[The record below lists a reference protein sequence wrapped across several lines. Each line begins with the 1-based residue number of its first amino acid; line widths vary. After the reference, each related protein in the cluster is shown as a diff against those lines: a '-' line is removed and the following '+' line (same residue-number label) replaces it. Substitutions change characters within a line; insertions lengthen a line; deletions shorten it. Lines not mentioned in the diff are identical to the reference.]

1 MRALLVVFHW
11 TKIGGLE
18 LVTVELGRALQAAG
32 VDLEVWSMYESGII
46 SEGGIAAKGFAPQND
61 FLKWFHDIYFW
72 KGLLANRIK
81 EKLRSFDLVIAGHA
95 RLLAPIR
102 RVLETGRGE
111 SPECWAWAHG
121 IEVWGYL
128 GAILAPDLNWA
139 DKVITVSEFTASQ
152 VKEWVEPDR
161 LCTVPNMV
169 DTSLFTPGNDGSQ
182 VKRDEI
188 LIVGRLASRD
198 RYKGHEMLMQAL
210 QILERKYSLKACLSV
225 VGDGDGRHRLE
236 AKARQFGL
244 GHRVEFRGRI
254 STEELIEAYR
264 RCAVFAM
271 PSRVDTHPRK
281 VWSGEGLGIV
291 YLEAAACGRPVIA
304 STEGGAPE
312 AIIPGKT
319 GFLVDPR
326 SPGAIADSLAIL
338 LADPAEADKMGRA
351 GRLWVETNFSIE
363 VFRERVRELLNR

>member
-46 SEGGIAAKGFAPQND
+46 SEGGIAAEGFAPHNY

-72 KGLLANRIK
+72 KGLLANRMK
-81 EKLRSFDLVIAGHA
+81 QKLRSFDLVIAGHA
-95 RLLAPIR
+95 RLLTPIR
-102 RVLETGRGE
+102 RVLETVRGE
-111 SPECWAWAHG
+111 SPKCWAWAHG
-121 IEVWGYL
+121 TEVWGYL
-128 GAILAPDLNWA
+128 GAILAQDLNWA

-152 VKEWVEPDR
+152 VREWVEPDR

-188 LIVGRLASRD
+188 LIVGRLSARA
-198 RYKGHEMLMQAL
+198 RYKGHDMLMQAL

-225 VGDGDGRHRLE
+225 VGDGNGRPRLE
-236 AKARQFGL
+236 AMAGQFGL
-244 GHRVEFRGRI
+244 DHRVEFRGRI
-254 STEELIEAYR
+254 GTEELIEAYR

-281 VWSGEGLGIV
+281 VWTGEGFGIV

-304 STEGGAPE
+304 GTEGGAPE

-326 SPGAIADSLAIL
+326 SPEAIADSLAML

>member
-1 MRALLVVFHW
+1 VRALLVVFHW

-32 VDLEVWSMYESGII
+32 VDLEVWSIYESGII
-46 SEGGIAAKGFAPQND
+46 SEGGIVAKGFAPHNY

-72 KGLLANRIK
+72 KGFLANRMK
-81 EKLRSFDLVIAGHA
+81 QKLNSFDLVIAGHA
-95 RLLAPIR
+95 RLLTPIR
-102 RVLETGRGE
+102 RVLETVRGE
-111 SPECWAWAHG
+111 SPQCWAWAHG
-121 IEVWGYL
+121 TEVWGYL
-128 GAILAPDLNWA
+128 GATLAQDLNWA
-139 DKVITVSEFTASQ
+139 DKVVAVSEFTASQ
-152 VKEWVEPDR
+152 VTEWVEPDR
-161 LCTVPNMV
+161 LYAVPNMV
-169 DTSLFTPGNDGSQ
+169 DTSLFTPGNDGSE

-188 LIVGRLASRD
+188 LIVGRLAARA
-198 RYKGHEMLMQAL
+198 RYKGHDMLMQAL
-210 QILERKYSLKACLSV
+210 QILERKHSLKACLSI
-225 VGDGDGRHRLE
+225 VGDGDGRPRLE
-236 AKARQFGL
+236 AIAGQCKL
-244 GHRVEFRGRI
+244 DHRVEFRGRI
-254 STEELIEAYR
+254 GTKELIEAYR

-271 PSRVDTHPRK
+271 PSRVDPHPRK
-281 VWSGEGLGIV
+281 VWTGEGFGVV

-326 SPGAIADSLAIL
+326 SPEAIADSLAIL

-351 GRLWVETNFSIE
+351 GRVWVEKNFSIE

>member
-11 TKIGGLE
+11 TNIGGLE

-32 VDLEVWSMYESGII
+32 VDLEVWSIYESGII
-46 SEGGIAAKGFAPQND
+46 SEGGIAAKGFAPHNY
-61 FLKWFHDIYFW
+61 FLKWSHDIYFW
-72 KGLLANRIK
+72 KGLLANRMK
-81 EKLRSFDLVIAGHA
+81 QKLNSFDLVIAGHA
-95 RLLAPIR
+95 RLLSPIR
-102 RVLETGRGE
+102 RVLETARGE
-111 SPECWAWAHG
+111 SPKCWAWAHG
-121 IEVWGYL
+121 TEVWGYL
-128 GAILAPDLNWA
+128 GAILAQDLNWA

-152 VKEWVEPDR
+152 VTEWVEPDR

-188 LIVGRLASRD
+188 LIVGRLSARS
-198 RYKGHEMLMQAL
+198 RYKGHDMLMQAL

-225 VGDGDGRHRLE
+225 VGDGDGRPRLE
-236 AKARQFGL
+236 AMASQFRL
-244 GHRVEFRGRI
+244 DHRVEFRGRI
-254 STEELIEAYR
+254 GTEELIEAYR

-281 VWSGEGLGIV
+281 VWTGEGFGIV

-326 SPGAIADSLAIL
+326 SPEAIADALAIL

-351 GRLWVETNFSIE
+351 GRVWVETNFSID
-363 VFRERVRELLNR
+363 VFRERVRKLLNR

>member
-32 VDLEVWSMYESGII
+32 VDLEVWSIYESGII
-46 SEGGIAAKGFAPQND
+46 SEGGIVAKGFAPHNY

-72 KGLLANRIK
+72 KGFLANRMK
-81 EKLRSFDLVIAGHA
+81 QKLNSFDLVIAGHA
-95 RLLAPIR
+95 RLLTPIR
-102 RVLETGRGE
+102 RVLETVRGE
-111 SPECWAWAHG
+111 SPKCWAWAHG
-121 IEVWGYL
+121 TEVWGYP
-128 GAILAPDLNWA
+128 GAILAQDLNWA

-152 VKEWVEPDR
+152 VTEWVEPDR

-188 LIVGRLASRD
+188 LIVGRLASRA
-198 RYKGHEMLMQAL
+198 RYKGHDMLMQAL

-225 VGDGDGRHRLE
+225 VGDGDGRPRLE
-236 AKARQFGL
+236 AIASQFKL
-244 GHRVEFRGRI
+244 DHRVEFRGRI
-254 STEELIEAYR
+254 GTEELIEAYR

-271 PSRVDTHPRK
+271 PSRVDTRPRK
-281 VWSGEGLGIV
+281 VWTGEGIGIV

-326 SPGAIADSLAIL
+326 SPEAIADSLAIL

-351 GRLWVETNFSIE
+351 GRVWVETNFSIE
-363 VFRERVRELLNR
+363 VFRERVRGLLNR

>member
-1 MRALLVVFHW
+1 VRALLVVFHW
-11 TKIGGLE
+11 SKIGGLE

-46 SEGGIAAKGFAPQND
+46 SEGGIAAKGFAPHNS
-61 FLKWFHDIYFW
+61 FLKWCHDIYLW

-95 RLLAPIR
+95 RLLTPIR
-102 RVLETGRGE
+102 RVLETVRGD
-111 SPECWAWAHG
+111 SPKCWAWAHG
-121 IEVWGYL
+121 TEVWGHL
-128 GAILAPDLNWA
+128 GLILAQDLNWA

-152 VKEWVEPDR
+152 LTEWVESGR
-161 LCTVPNMV
+161 LFTVPNMV
-169 DTSLFTPGNDGSQ
+169 DTSLFTPGNDRSQ

-188 LIVGRLASRD
+188 LIVGRLTKRAQ
-198 RYKGHEMLMQAL
+198 YKGHDMLMQAL
-210 QILERKYSLKACLSV
+210 HILEKKYSLEACLSV
-225 VGDGDGRHRLE
+225 VGDGDGRPHLE
-236 AKARQFGL
+236 ALVSQHEL
-244 GHRVEFRGRI
+244 DHRVEFRGRVRI
-254 STEELIEAYR
+254 EELIEAYR

-271 PSRVDTHPRK
+271 PSRVDPHPRK
-281 VWSGEGLGIV
+281 VWTGEGLGIV

-304 STEGGAPE
+304 SAEGGAPE

-326 SPGAIADSLAIL
+326 SPEAIADSLAIL

-363 VFRERVRELLNR
+363 VFRERVKKLLNQ